1 MPVPAAIARPT
12 RADEYRRRA
21 RRLRATLAAHPARLQ
36 RKLRDLADRHDGPAA
51 AANRSQPIPTPS
63 HDRRA
68 RAFAEEV
75 ASRMD
80 GPVLRYSQRR
90 ELLAV
95 AQRTGIGRFEANLII
110 AAVRHRQVEN
120 HSSEAAPGDSAPRR
134 AFSLAPVLV
143 VLTVESI
150 IASGIWQIC
159 SA

>member
-1 MPVPAAIARPT
+1 
-12 RADEYRRRA
+12 
-21 RRLRATLAAHPARLQ
+21 
-36 RKLRDLADRHDGPAA
+36 
-51 AANRSQPIPTPS
+51 
-63 HDRRA
+63 
-68 RAFAEEV
+68 
-75 ASRMD
+75 MD

-134 AFSLAPVLV
+134 AFSLTPGLV
-143 VLTVESI
+143 VLAVESL